1 MRYLADILTLIRFIL
16 ALVLFYLACTRV
28 ELYVGLLLFL
38 AAELTDAFDGTCA
51 TKWPFPK
58 DKTPRY
64 RKYAAKYDMIADALL
79 AFALVV
85 FFTFRVDFVAGCIFF
100 LVYTILG
107 LIIEYVVYGKLFGH
121 PDDCTKRSLIKRN
134 FKKAKIL
141 ILARRNFYLAC
152 LATVSTWI
160 LYTCEWPLAVKIVI
174 TVIAASV
181 SLFLWF
187 FLSQRRHNI
196 SRDAVEIEKELSTEK
211 KPAAKKTATKKS
223 TAKKVAAK
231 KPAAKKPATKK
242 KTTTK
247 KKSTTKKKT
256 STKKSTK

>member
-1 MRYLADILTLIRFIL
+1 MRYLADILTFTRFIL

-100 LVYTILG
+100 LVYTIIG
-107 LIIEYVVYGKLFGH
+107 LIIEYIVYGKLFGH

-160 LYTCEWPLAVKIVI
+160 LYACEWPLAVKIVI

-211 KPAAKKTATKKS
+211 KPAAKKPTTKKTATKKS
-223 TAKKVAAK
+223 TTKKVTAK

-242 KTTTK
+242 KTT
-247 KKSTTKKKT
+247 KKKT